1 MIIISNET
9 RAAVQSCPPS
19 MIQYMYAA
27 KLGIQVTTTVVRFSY
42 APQFQDTLQRGWLKD
57 DNRVQI
63 ALAWSH
69 AVVGTECHVSM
80 LLEWQL
86 NIVCTALL
94 GCSHLLFTAGG
105 NLPNS
110 FAPVNIMCTVWLG
123 AKMAAIC
130 KRLKSSLQSTS
141 NDHYIE

>member
-19 MIQYMYAA
+19 MIQYTYAA
-27 KLGIQVTTTVVRFSY
+27 KSGIQVTTTVVRFSY
-42 APQFQDTLQRGWLKD
+42 ALQFQDTLQRGWLKD

-69 AVVGTECHVSM
+69 AVVGIGCHASI

-86 NIVCTALL
+86 NIVCTAVL
-94 GCSHLLFTAGG
+94 GCSRCLL
-105 NLPNS
+105 L
-110 FAPVNIMCTVWLG
+110 
-123 AKMAAIC
+123 AAIC
-130 KRLKSSLQSTS
+130 QIHLHLSTS
-141 NDHYIE
+141 CAR

>member
-9 RAAVQSCPPS
+9 RAPVQSCPPS

-27 KLGIQVTTTVVRFSY
+27 KSGIQVTTTVVRFSY
-42 APQFQDTLQRGWLKD
+42 ASQFQDTLQRGWLKD

-63 ALAWSH
+63 ALVCSH
-69 AVVGTECHVSM
+69 AVVGIGCHVSM

-86 NIVCTALL
+86 NIVCTATL
-94 GCSHLLFTAGG
+94 GCSHLLLIAGS

-110 FAPVNIMCTVWLG
+110 FAPVNIMCTVRLG

-130 KRLKSSLQSTS
+130 KRFKFSLE
-141 NDHYIE
+141 YFK